1 MRKLP
6 PLGALRVFEAAA
18 RRLSFKHAAEELNVS
33 ATAVSHQ
40 IRQLEE
46 MLEVKLFDRET
57 RQVHLTAAGKVLF
70 PVLRDGL
77 DRFEQAIAD
86 VRRQRTE
93 KVARLTSTVAFVA
106 RRLAPLAGSFREAY
120 PEWTLRLDAS
130 HRMVDLE
137 ADADAAIRLGGGD
150 YPGLITEPLFADRF
164 APVCV
169 PRLAPASVAELEQAT
184 LVHYDWGTLRRHD
197 ARAPVWRHWLERA
210 GAAGIEANAGLSFTD
225 EIHAVQSVVAGQGI
239 GLLSLTL
246 VAEELASGILVQP
259 FDLTLESDRYDLVYS
274 PRMAERPATKVLR
287 AWVAEQFRDADC
299 RSVRHGDLVQP
310 VPAGTAVAKSRDP

>member
-18 RRLSFKHAAEELNVS
+18 RRLSFKLAAEELNVS
-33 ATAVSHQ
+33 ATAISHQ

-46 MLEVKLFDRET
+46 MLEVKLFERGT
-57 RQVHLTAAGKVLF
+57 RQVSLTAAGMALF

-86 VRRQRTE
+86 VRRQQVG

-106 RRLAPLAGSFREAY
+106 KRLAPLAGSFREAY
-120 PEWTLRLDAS
+120 PDWTLRLDAS
-130 HRMVDLE
+130 NRTVDLE
-137 ADADAAIRLGGGD
+137 ADADAAIRLGGGH
-150 YPGLITEPLFADRF
+150 YPGLVTEPLFADRF
-164 APVCV
+164 APVCA
-169 PRLAPASVAELEQAT
+169 PRLAPARVADLKHVT
-184 LVHYDWGTLRRHD
+184 LIHYDWGTLRRHD
-197 ARAPVWRHWLERA
+197 ARAPVWRQWLARA
-210 GAAGIEANAGLSFTD
+210 GAKDVEAGAGLSFTD
-225 EIHAVQSVVAGQGI
+225 EIHAVQAVVAGQGI

-259 FDLTLESDRYDLVYS
+259 FELTLESDRYDLVYS

-287 AWVAEQFRDADC
+287 AWVTEQFCGPDRRDRHRGAAASTPIAD
-299 RSVRHGDLVQP
+299 
-310 VPAGTAVAKSRDP
+310 

>member
-57 RQVHLTAAGKVLF
+57 RQVHLTAAGKALF

-86 VRRQRTE
+86 VRRQQAG

-106 RRLAPLAGSFREAY
+106 KRLAPLAGSFREAY
-120 PEWTLRLDAS
+120 PDWTLRLDAS
-130 HRMVDLE
+130 NRTVDLE
-137 ADADAAIRLGGGD
+137 ADADAAIRLGGGH
-150 YPGLITEPLFADRF
+150 YPGLVTEALFADRF
-164 APVCV
+164 APVCT
-169 PRLAPASVAELEQAT
+169 PSLAPASLADLKRAT
-184 LVHYDWGTLRRHD
+184 LIHFDWGPARRNDH
-197 ARAPVWRHWLERA
+197 RAPVWRHWLERA
-210 GAAGIEANAGLSFTD
+210 GASDVDASAQLSFTD
-225 EIHAVQSVVAGQGI
+225 EIHAVQAAVAGQGI
-239 GLLSLTL
+239 ALLSLAL
-246 VAEELASGILVQP
+246 VAQELASGILVQP
-259 FDLTLESDRYDLVYS
+259 FDLTLKGDRYDLVYS
-274 PRMAERPATKVLR
+274 PRAAERPATQVLR
-287 AWVAEQFRDADC
+287 DWVLEKFEGGNQ
-299 RSVRHGDLVQP
+299 
-310 VPAGTAVAKSRDP
+310 